1 METWFT
7 ILGWTLSI
15 VAAAGN
21 GSIIFLVCSKRRL
34 LTKTNA
40 FIISLAV
47 ADLGVGASV
56 FPSEFFCEIV
66 KTSHNSSSRCK
77 NINWPIRWL
86 FGYASVASLCC
97 LVLDRYVAI
106 VKPLKYLNFMSRGR
120 VIKMIF
126 VSWAIPVGFVI
137 TSFFLPGPV
146 KWTFVHIFTI
156 LSLSG
161 VDCILRA
168 ELSRAKLAS
177 RAPWNV
183 LLPLTTTRL
192 RWQSINPLRFIFYH
206 PQFSCEIVK
215 TSHISSSRCWNIDR
229 IRRLFGY
236 ASVTSL
242 CSLVL
247 DRYVAIVTPLKYLNF
262 MSRGR
267 VIQMI
272 FVSWAI
278 PVGFVITSFFLLQR
292 NFVIIFAMF
301 WETFSCFF
309 LIFCFS
315 SMVSVVYKH
324 DRSSATLAKQ
334 LRFNNRDLT
343 VRSQDRSAVTMM
355 AIVIVV
361 FLVCYGIY
369 LRCCLV
375 SLLYHTRQCNDEVY
389 KIPMLVLNSAINPW
403 V

>member
-34 LTKTNA
+34 LTKINA

-56 FPSEFFCEIV
+56 FPSQFFYEIV
-66 KTSHNSSSRCK
+66 KTRHNSSSRLW
-77 NINWPIRWL
+77 NIDRIRWL
-86 FGYASVASLCC
+86 FGYASVTSLCS

-120 VIKMIF
+120 VIKIIF

-137 TSFFLPGPV
+137 TLFFLPAPV
-146 KWTFVHIFTI
+146 
-156 LSLSG
+156 
-161 VDCILRA
+161 R
-168 ELSRAKLAS
+168 
-177 RAPWNV
+177 
-183 LLPLTTTRL
+183 
-192 RWQSINPLRFIFYH
+192 
-206 PQFSCEIVK
+206 
-215 TSHISSSRCWNIDR
+215 
-229 IRRLFGY
+229 
-236 ASVTSL
+236 
-242 CSLVL
+242 
-247 DRYVAIVTPLKYLNF
+247 
-262 MSRGR
+262 
-267 VIQMI
+267 
-272 FVSWAI
+272 
-278 PVGFVITSFFLLQR
+278 R

-301 WETFSCFF
+301 WEIFPCCF

-315 SMVSVVYKH
+315 SMILVVYKH
-324 DRSSATLAKQ
+324 DRSSAILAKQ
-334 LRFNNRDLT
+334 LRFNHRGLT
-343 VRSQDRSAVTMM
+343 VSSQDRSAVTMM

-361 FLVCYGIY
+361 FLVCYAIY
-369 LRCCLV
+369 LRCSLV

-403 V
+403 VYAFFKRDIKKEMIKKLICRKTKEKLQNQ

>member
-56 FPSEFFCEIV
+56 FPSEFFYV
-66 KTSHNSSSRCK
+66 YNSSSRYK
-77 NINWPIRWL
+77 PIAIHRIRW
-86 FGYASVASLCC
+86 
-97 LVLDRYVAI
+97 
-106 VKPLKYLNFMSRGR
+106 
-120 VIKMIF
+120 
-126 VSWAIPVGFVI
+126 
-137 TSFFLPGPV
+137 
-146 KWTFVHIFTI
+146 
-156 LSLSG
+156 
-161 VDCILRA
+161 
-168 ELSRAKLAS
+168 
-177 RAPWNV
+177 
-183 LLPLTTTRL
+183 
-192 RWQSINPLRFIFYH
+192 
-206 PQFSCEIVK
+206 
-215 TSHISSSRCWNIDR
+215 
-229 IRRLFGY
+229 LFGY

-247 DRYVAIVTPLKYLNF
+247 DRYVAIVKPLKYLINF
-262 MSRGR
+262 MNRGR

-272 FVSWAI
+272 FVCWAVS
-278 PVGFVITSFFLLQR
+278 VGFVITSFSLLQR

-301 WETFSCFF
+301 WEIFSCFF

-361 FLVCYGIY
+361 FLVCYAIY
-369 LRCCLV
+369 LRCSLV

-403 V
+403 VYAFFKRDIKKEMIKKLICRKPREKLQNQ

>member
-34 LTKTNA
+34 LTKINA

-56 FPSEFFCEIV
+56 FPSQFFSV
-66 KTSHNSSSRCK
+66 FYGDNWSSRLL
-77 NINWPIRWL
+77 IYRIRWL
-86 FGYASVASLCC
+86 FGYASATSLCC
-97 LVLDRYVAI
+97 
-106 VKPLKYLNFMSRGR
+106 
-120 VIKMIF
+120 
-126 VSWAIPVGFVI
+126 
-137 TSFFLPGPV
+137 
-146 KWTFVHIFTI
+146 
-156 LSLSG
+156 
-161 VDCILRA
+161 
-168 ELSRAKLAS
+168 
-177 RAPWNV
+177 
-183 LLPLTTTRL
+183 
-192 RWQSINPLRFIFYH
+192 
-206 PQFSCEIVK
+206 
-215 TSHISSSRCWNIDR
+215 
-229 IRRLFGY
+229 
-236 ASVTSL
+236 
-242 CSLVL
+242 LVL

-267 VIQMI
+267 VFQMI

-278 PVGFVITSFFLLQR
+278 PVGFVITSFFLIKR
-292 NFVIIFAMF
+292 NFVNIFAMF
-301 WETFSCFF
+301 WEIFSCCF

-315 SMVSVVYKH
+315 SMILVVYKH

-334 LRFNNRDLT
+334 LRFNHRGLT

-403 V
+403 VYAFFKRDIKKEMIKKFICRKTKKKLQNQ

>member
-21 GSIIFLVCSKRRL
+21 CSIILLVCSKRRL

-56 FPSEFFCEIV
+56 FPSEFFSEIV
-66 KTSHNSSSRCK
+66 KTSHNPSSKCK
-77 NINWPIRWL
+77 NIIILRRIRW
-86 FGYASVASLCC
+86 
-97 LVLDRYVAI
+97 
-106 VKPLKYLNFMSRGR
+106 
-120 VIKMIF
+120 
-126 VSWAIPVGFVI
+126 
-137 TSFFLPGPV
+137 
-146 KWTFVHIFTI
+146 
-156 LSLSG
+156 
-161 VDCILRA
+161 
-168 ELSRAKLAS
+168 
-177 RAPWNV
+177 
-183 LLPLTTTRL
+183 
-192 RWQSINPLRFIFYH
+192 
-206 PQFSCEIVK
+206 
-215 TSHISSSRCWNIDR
+215 
-229 IRRLFGY
+229 LFGY

-247 DRYVAIVTPLKYLNF
+247 DRYVAILKPLKYLNF

-278 PVGFVITSFFLLQR
+278 PVGFVITSFFLLKR

-301 WETFSCFF
+301 WEIFSCCF

-315 SMVSVVYKH
+315 SMILVVYKH

-334 LRFNNRDLT
+334 LRFNHRDLT
-343 VRSQDRSAVTMM
+343 VSSQDRSAVTMM

-369 LRCCLV
+369 LRCSLV
-375 SLLYHTRQCNDEVY
+375 SLVHHRRCNDKVY

-403 V
+403 VYAFFKRDIKKEMIKKLICRKTCGEKLQNQ

>member
-7 ILGWTLSI
+7 ILGWTLSV

-47 ADLGVGASV
+47 ADLGVGVSV
-56 FPSEFFCEIV
+56 FPSE
-66 KTSHNSSSRCK
+66 
-77 NINWPIRWL
+77 
-86 FGYASVASLCC
+86 
-97 LVLDRYVAI
+97 
-106 VKPLKYLNFMSRGR
+106 
-120 VIKMIF
+120 
-126 VSWAIPVGFVI
+126 
-137 TSFFLPGPV
+137 
-146 KWTFVHIFTI
+146 
-156 LSLSG
+156 
-161 VDCILRA
+161 
-168 ELSRAKLAS
+168 
-177 RAPWNV
+177 
-183 LLPLTTTRL
+183 
-192 RWQSINPLRFIFYH
+192 
-206 PQFSCEIVK
+206 FSCEIVK

-229 IRRLFGY
+229 IRWLFGY

-403 V
+403 VYAFFKRDIKKEMIKKLICRKTCREKLQNQ

>member
-15 VAAAGN
+15 VAAVGN
-21 GSIIFLVCSKRRL
+21 GSVIFLVCSKRRL

-77 NINWPIRWL
+77 NINRGIQWL
-86 FGYASVASLCC
+86 FGYASVTSLCC

-106 VKPLKYLNFMSRGR
+106 VKPLNYLNFMSRGR

-137 TSFFLPGPV
+137 TSLLFFLP
-146 KWTFVHIFTI
+146 
-156 LSLSG
+156 
-161 VDCILRA
+161 
-168 ELSRAKLAS
+168 
-177 RAPWNV
+177 APG
-183 LLPLTTTRL
+183 R
-192 RWQSINPLRFIFYH
+192 
-206 PQFSCEIVK
+206 K
-215 TSHISSSRCWNIDR
+215 NI
-229 IRRLFGY
+229 
-236 ASVTSL
+236 
-242 CSLVL
+242 
-247 DRYVAIVTPLKYLNF
+247 
-262 MSRGR
+262 
-267 VIQMI
+267 
-272 FVSWAI
+272 
-278 PVGFVITSFFLLQR
+278 
-292 NFVIIFAMF
+292 VIIFVMF
-301 WETFSCFF
+301 LEIFPCSF

-334 LRFNNRDLT
+334 LRFNHRDLT
-343 VRSQDRSAVTMM
+343 VRSQDRSALTMM

-361 FLVCYGIY
+361 FLVCYGMY
-369 LRCCLV
+369 LRCSLV
-375 SLLYHTRQCNDEVY
+375 LLLDLKCNDTVY

-403 V
+403 VYAFFKRDIKKEMIKKLICRKTKKKLQNQ

>member
-56 FPSEFFCEIV
+56 FPSAFFCEIV
-66 KTSHNSSSRCK
+66 KTSHNSSSICK
-77 NINWPIRWL
+77 DIYERIRWL
-86 FGYASVASLCC
+86 FGYASVTSLCI

-106 VKPLKYLNFMSRGR
+106 VKPLKYVNFMSRGR

-137 TSFFLPGPV
+137 TSLLFFLPAPV
-146 KWTFVHIFTI
+146 Q
-156 LSLSG
+156 
-161 VDCILRA
+161 
-168 ELSRAKLAS
+168 
-177 RAPWNV
+177 WN
-183 LLPLTTTRL
+183 
-192 RWQSINPLRFIFYH
+192 
-206 PQFSCEIVK
+206 
-215 TSHISSSRCWNIDR
+215 
-229 IRRLFGY
+229 
-236 ASVTSL
+236 
-242 CSLVL
+242 
-247 DRYVAIVTPLKYLNF
+247 
-262 MSRGR
+262 
-267 VIQMI
+267 
-272 FVSWAI
+272 FVS
-278 PVGFVITSFFLLQR
+278 
-292 NFVIIFAMF
+292 IFAMF
-301 WETFSCFF
+301 WEIFPRCF

-315 SMVSVVYKH
+315 SMILVVYKH
-324 DRSSATLAKQ
+324 DRSSAILAKQ
-334 LRFNNRDLT
+334 LRFNHRGLT

-361 FLVCYGIY
+361 FLVCYGLY
-369 LRCCLV
+369 LRCSLV
-375 SLLYHTRQCNDEVY
+375 LRFYHPRCNDQVY

-403 V
+403 AYAFFKRDIKKEMIKKLICRKNREKLQNQ